1 MYHYKYKQS
10 KILELILD
18 LIKAFIQL
26 RGFESMNKLNYLQ
39 IEKDWLKKGADNFF
53 KDFI

>member
-10 KILELILD
+10 KLLELILD

-26 RGFESMNKLNYLQ
+26 RGFDPINKFNYLLIAKQ
-39 IEKDWLKKGADNFF
+39 LKKEADNFF